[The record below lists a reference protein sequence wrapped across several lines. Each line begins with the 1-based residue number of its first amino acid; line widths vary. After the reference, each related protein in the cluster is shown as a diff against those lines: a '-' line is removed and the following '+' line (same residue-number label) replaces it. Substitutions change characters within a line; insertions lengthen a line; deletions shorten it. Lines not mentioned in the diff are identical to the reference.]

1 MISTYIVSL
10 SQLHDVVAD
19 ESGSSTTPDEVV
31 GLLVQRGA
39 FDLALSTASSLNV
52 DMTPLFQSL
61 ARRCVELSRMSDI
74 ARYVPSTALYAVK
87 KPPTDYQ

>member
-1 MISTYIVSL
+1 MISIYMVSL

-31 GLLVQRGA
+31 GLLVQRGS

-74 ARYVPSTALYAVK
+74 ARYVPPTAQHAGK
-87 KPPTDYQ
+87 KQPIDSQ

>member
-1 MISTYIVSL
+1 MISIYMVSL

-31 GLLVQRGA
+31 GLLVQRGS

-74 ARYVPSTALYAVK
+74 ARYIPSTALYAGK
-87 KPPTDYQ
+87 M